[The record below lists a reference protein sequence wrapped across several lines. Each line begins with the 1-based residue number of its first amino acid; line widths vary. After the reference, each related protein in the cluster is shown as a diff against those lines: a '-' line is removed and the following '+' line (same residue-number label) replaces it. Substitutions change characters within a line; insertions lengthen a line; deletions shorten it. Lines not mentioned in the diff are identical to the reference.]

1 MITRGKK
8 NAAIKAVI
16 YGVEGIGKTTF
27 ASNFPGAVFIDT
39 EGSTTHMDV
48 ARLPDPSSWEM
59 LKNNVKYAI
68 QHPNEVGSLIIDT
81 ADWAEK
87 LCSKHVCDRYK
98 VDGIESFGY
107 GKGYT
112 YLAEEFGSLLNLLE
126 DVKNAGIN
134 AVLVAHAKVKKREQP
149 DEIGSYDR
157 WELKCTDNV
166 SSMIKEWADLML
178 FAKYKTMVINV
189 DDKGAQ
195 KGKNKAQ
202 GNKRVMYTE
211 HHPCWDAKNRFNLEE
226 ELPFDFN
233 AIAHIFTKTPS
244 PNGLETPA
252 SPVSFNPDISP
263 AATES
268 TLSGIPKAL
277 SDLMQQSGVT
287 ESEIRLAVS
296 QQGFFPMDMPV
307 SKYAKEF
314 TEGFL
319 VANWDKVVNSITQN
333 RAAINNTPII
343 Q

>member
-112 YLAEEFGSLLNLLE
+112 
-126 DVKNAGIN
+126 
-134 AVLVAHAKVKKREQP
+134 
-149 DEIGSYDR
+149 
-157 WELKCTDNV
+157 
-166 SSMIKEWADLML
+166 
-178 FAKYKTMVINV
+178 
-189 DDKGAQ
+189 
-195 KGKNKAQ
+195 
-202 GNKRVMYTE
+202 
-211 HHPCWDAKNRFNLEE
+211 
-226 ELPFDFN
+226 
-233 AIAHIFTKTPS
+233 
-244 PNGLETPA
+244 
-252 SPVSFNPDISP
+252 
-263 AATES
+263 
-268 TLSGIPKAL
+268 
-277 SDLMQQSGVT
+277 
-287 ESEIRLAVS
+287 
-296 QQGFFPMDMPV
+296 
-307 SKYAKEF
+307 
-314 TEGFL
+314 
-319 VANWDKVVNSITQN
+319 
-333 RAAINNTPII
+333 
-343 Q
+343 